1 MELDSLLEPISEDQP
16 SGQDLR
22 DLPGDL
28 TFETLKDMR
37 TELDPELD
45 ESGEGR
51 EADWSGIARLC
62 EEVLRERSKD
72 LEVLVCLIEAQVGLQ
87 GLVGLEQGLVL
98 LRRSLESFWETL
110 HPGVDEE
117 EEEIALPLRARWLSW
132 LGSATGFLPAVK
144 KSPIATGGGVALSWA
159 DYENSMRVDDATISP
174 ERRQELIEAGY
185 ITGEQ
190 WQAALASSAPES
202 LQERVRSIESS
213 EEELRAID
221 AFAAE
226 RFAAQDEEEELP
238 SLTRLTDFLSDLREY
253 LEGHGGSTGVAEEA
267 GEGGAEMAATGAG
280 GPAASRG
287 PLASRQDALRQLQ
300 EVGDYFRRTEPHS
313 PISYL
318 VARAVRWGGMSL
330 EDLLKDVVRTDEVIE
345 HIWETLGLDRRS
357 DGGEEGEQGEEEY

>member
-37 TELDPELD
+37 TELDPKLD

-51 EADWSGIARLC
+51 EADWRGIVRLC

-72 LEVLVCLIEAQVGLQ
+72 LEVLVSLIEAQVGLE
-87 GLVGLEQGLVL
+87 GLAGLEQGLVL

-110 HPGVDEE
+110 HPGVDDEE
-117 EEEIALPLRARWLSW
+117 EGIALPLRARWLSW
-132 LGSATGFLPAVK
+132 LGSATGFLPVVK
-144 KSPIATGGGVALSWA
+144 RSPIATGGGVALSWA

-174 ERRQELIEAGY
+174 ERRQELIEVGY

-190 WQAALASSAPES
+190 WQAALASSPPES
-202 LQERVRSIESS
+202 LQELVRSIESS

-221 AFAAE
+221 AFAVE
-226 RFAAQDEEEELP
+226 RFATQDEEEEPP
-238 SLTRLTDFLSDLREY
+238 SLTRLTDVLSELREY
-253 LEGHGGSTGVAEEA
+253 LESHGGSAAVAEA
-267 GEGGAEMAATGAG
+267 GAEGGAEIAAAVGAA
-280 GPAASRG
+280 GPAAGRG
-287 PLASRQDALRQLQ
+287 PLATRQEALRQLQ

-318 VARAVRWGGMSL
+318 VARAVKWGGMSL
-330 EDLLKDVVRTDEVIE
+330 EELLKDVVRTDEVIE
-345 HIWETLGLDRRS
+345 HIWETLGLDGKS
-357 DGGEEGEQGEEEY
+357 AGGQEGEEEY